1 MRIEIRVAALAAAL
15 TLLPGIGLAQIRGTT
30 GPPQATSKDEIK
42 LDESTT
48 LKAAA
53 LEARASALLANLA
66 LLQRQGQDMQQ
77 ELQKILDERKTL
89 IQDAAKKVNVEVKEP
104 LEWALDNKGQRY
116 QRVVRPSAPA
126 R

>member
-1 MRIEIRVAALAAAL
+1 MRIDTRAVAFAALVVVTPA
-15 TLLPGIGLAQIRGTT
+15 IVVAQSRPSTAQS
-30 GPPQATSKDEIK
+30 PSKDEIK
-42 LDESTT
+42 LDESTA

-66 LLQRQGQDMQQ
+66 LMQRQAQDMQQ

-116 QRVVRPSAPA
+116 QRVVRPSPPA